1 MERRVSCEVCNSSIG
16 GTLVSVF
23 PNIIM
28 KVPANASMQE
38 KSTIYES
45 AVNSPREMSLL
56 EFLKLGEKYREVI
69 ERLRSCEDK
78 ETRNKIKRTE
88 LPCATISASFTSR
101 ASSKAVE
108 EKLKRYN
115 SLMVLDFDNLE
126 DPAAAKEELSQLPFF
141 WYIGLSVGGKG
152 LFGIVPLGT
161 DDFKEHKV
169 YFNALRKELEVF
181 GYEVDKACCD
191 VTRLRVV
198 SYDPDAYFNENCE
211 VFCIDEREED
221 DGEVY
226 SSGPAPERAQDRSSR
241 IELYVLEW
249 EKRHVPLDD
258 YQDWMTVGM
267 ALASAGEECREYFH
281 RISVFSSKYSRED
294 TDKKFDGF
302 LQNTRSIKI
311 GSFFYKCHEYGVIPD
326 SVPHYEAVGFPV
338 EVLPKAVQ
346 RIVFDT
352 HSFQNFPIDYIA
364 PSLLFVA
371 CAACGNSTV
380 VQIINGWC
388 EKPLLY
394 LAIVG
399 DRGTNKTSCFE
410 FALNPVMR
418 KDDEEYDKYV
428 EAKAMYDMEMSKP
441 LKERNARVQEPD
453 FCQTILSDF
462 TPEVLVRQHKANPRG
477 LIVYFDELIGFIY
490 SFNKYRSG
498 SDEQMWTQLF
508 AGSGVT
514 VNRVSSDPV
523 KIDNTCI
530 SIFGGVQPG
539 ILKSFAKGKVQ
550 NGFMDRWIF
559 AFPDKVPY
567 PKLKENEIDDSVKE
581 SWNRIIERILS
592 IPYDG
597 KPNVLRFSPEAK
609 AAYSDWFNSL
619 SDQKNCG
626 GDAFAGLATKMDR
639 YCGRLALGLEI
650 LAYGCGESELTEVS
664 LRSVKGAIALCY
676 YFIGCG
682 LKAQREYLSSPASD
696 LPAIQRLIYDELPP
710 SFETRQGVEIA
721 SGYGMPE
728 RSFKRWLATSYFKKV
743 SYGFYEKR
751 FR

>member
-56 EFLKLGEKYREVI
+56 EFLKLGEKYHEVI
-69 ERLRSCEDK
+69 ERLRSCENK

-101 ASSKAVE
+101 ASSKAME

-126 DPAAAKEELSQLPFF
+126 DPAAAKEELSHLPFF

-211 VFCIDEREED
+211 LFCIDEMED
-221 DGEVY
+221 DGGEIY
-226 SSGPAPERAQDRSSR
+226 SSAPAAERPQDKSSR
-241 IELYVLEW
+241 IELYVQEW

-267 ALASAGEECREYFH
+267 AFASAGEECREFFH
-281 RISVFSSKYSRED
+281 RISVFSSKYDRED

-302 LQNTRSIKI
+302 LQNTRSIRI

-326 SVPHYEAVGFPV
+326 CVPHYEAVGFPV

-346 RIVFDT
+346 RIVLDT

-710 SFETRQGVEIA
+710 SFETKQGVDIA
-721 SGYGMPE
+721 TGYGMPE

>member
-28 KVPANASMQE
+28 KVPATASMQD

-78 ETRNKIKRTE
+78 ETRNRIKRTD
-88 LPCATISASFTSR
+88 LPCATISASFISR

-169 YFNALRKELEVF
+169 YFNALRKELELF

-211 VFCIDEREED
+211 VFCINELEDEG
-221 DGEVY
+221 GEIY
-226 SSGPAPERAQDRSSR
+226 SSGPVSERPQDKSSR
-241 IELYVLEW
+241 IELYVQEW

-267 ALASAGEECREYFH
+267 ALASVGEECREYFH

-294 TDKKFDGF
+294 TDRKFDGF

-326 SVPHYEAVGFPV
+326 SVPHYENVGFPV

-410 FALNPVMR
+410 FALGPIMG

-428 EAKAMYDMEMSKP
+428 DAKALYDMEMCKP
-441 LKERNARVQEPD
+441 LKERNARIQEPD

-710 SFETRQGVEIA
+710 SFETKQGVDIA
-721 SGYGMPE
+721 IGYGMPE

>member
-69 ERLRSCEDK
+69 GRLRSCENK
-78 ETRNKIKRTE
+78 EIRNKIKRTE

-126 DPAAAKEELSQLPFF
+126 DPDAAKKELSQLPFF

-161 DDFKEHKV
+161 DDHNEHKV
-169 YFNALRKELEVF
+169 YFNALRKELDLF

-211 VFCIDEREED
+211 LFCIDELEED
-221 DGEVY
+221 EGEIY
-226 SSGPAPERAQDRSSR
+226 SSSPVPERAQDRSSR

-267 ALASAGEECREYFH
+267 ALASAGEECREFFH
-281 RISVFSSKYSRED
+281 RISVFSSKYDRED
-294 TDKKFDGF
+294 TDRKFDGF
-302 LQNTRSIKI
+302 LQNTRSIRI

-326 SVPHYEAVGFPV
+326 CVPHYESVGFPV

-498 SDEQMWTQLF
+498 RD
-508 AGSGVT
+508 
-514 VNRVSSDPV
+514 R
-523 KIDNTCI
+523 
-530 SIFGGVQPG
+530 
-539 ILKSFAKGKVQ
+539 KSV
-550 NGFMDRWIF
+550 
-559 AFPDKVPY
+559 V
-567 PKLKENEIDDSVKE
+567 
-581 SWNRIIERILS
+581 
-592 IPYDG
+592 
-597 KPNVLRFSPEAK
+597 
-609 AAYSDWFNSL
+609 
-619 SDQKNCG
+619 
-626 GDAFAGLATKMDR
+626 
-639 YCGRLALGLEI
+639 
-650 LAYGCGESELTEVS
+650 
-664 LRSVKGAIALCY
+664 
-676 YFIGCG
+676 
-682 LKAQREYLSSPASD
+682 
-696 LPAIQRLIYDELPP
+696 
-710 SFETRQGVEIA
+710 
-721 SGYGMPE
+721 
-728 RSFKRWLATSYFKKV
+728 
-743 SYGFYEKR
+743 
-751 FR
+751 

>member
-1 MERRVSCEVCNSSIG
+1 MGNNVFSGAGGGSIG
-16 GTLVSVF
+16 ETRVTVFRNVMSNGSKDLSTEERCQLYSASKKEPYEMTL
-23 PNIIM
+23 M
-28 KVPANASMQE
+28 
-38 KSTIYES
+38 
-45 AVNSPREMSLL
+45 
-56 EFLKLGEKYREVI
+56 EFLNLGEKHLEVI
-69 ERLRSCEDK
+69 ERLRSCENK

-88 LPCATISASFTSR
+88 LPCATISATFVSR
-101 ASSKAVE
+101 ASTKAVE

-115 SLMVLDFDNLE
+115 SLMVLDFDGLE
-126 DPAAAKEELSQLPFF
+126 DPAAAKKELGQLPFF

-161 DDFKEHKV
+161 DDYNEHKR
-169 YFNALRKELEVF
+169 YFNALRKELDLF

-198 SYDPDAYFNENCE
+198 SYDPDTYFNENCE
-211 VFCIDEREED
+211 LFCIDELED
-221 DGEVY
+221 EGGEIY
-226 SSGPAPERAQDRSSR
+226 SSAPAAERPQGKSSR
-241 IELYVLEW
+241 IELYVQEW
-249 EKRHVPLDD
+249 EKRRVPLDD
-258 YQDWMTVGM
+258 YQDWITVGM
-267 ALASAGEECREYFH
+267 ALASAGEECREFFH
-281 RISVFSSKYSRED
+281 RISVFSSKYDRED
-294 TDKKFDGF
+294 TDRKFDGF
-302 LQNTRSIKI
+302 LENTRSIRI

-326 SVPHYEAVGFPV
+326 CVPHYESVGFPV
-338 EVLPKAVQ
+338 EVLPGKVQ

-352 HSFQNFPIDYIA
+352 HNFQNFPIDYIA

-380 VQIINGWC
+380 IQIINGWC
-388 EKPLLY
+388 EKPILY

-410 FALNPVMR
+410 FALGPIMR

-428 EAKAMYDMEMSKP
+428 EAKALYDAEFLKP
-441 LKERNARVQEPD
+441 LKERNTKLQEPD
-453 FCQTILSDF
+453 FCQTVLSDF
-462 TPEVLVRQHKANPRG
+462 TPEVLVRQHKANPRS

-567 PKLKENEIDDSVKE
+567 PKLKENEIDDSVRE
-581 SWNRIIERILS
+581 SWEEIVERILA
-592 IPYDG
+592 IPYEG

-639 YCGRLALGLEI
+639 YCGRFALGLEV
-650 LAYGCGESELTEVS
+650 LAYGCGESELREVS

-682 LKAQREYLSSPASD
+682 LKAQREYLSSPAGD
-696 LPAIQRLIYDELPP
+696 LPAVQRLIYDELPP
-710 SFETRQGVEIA
+710 SFETRQGVEVA
-721 SGYGMPE
+721 AGYGMPE

>member
-78 ETRNKIKRTE
+78 EIRNKIKRTE

-211 VFCIDEREED
+211 LFCIDEMED
-221 DGEVY
+221 DGGEIY
-226 SSGPAPERAQDRSSR
+226 SSAPAAERPQDKSSR

-441 LKERNARVQEPD
+441 LKERNTRVQEPD

-581 SWNRIIERILS
+581 SWNSIIERILS

-609 AAYSDWFNSL
+609 VAYSDWFNSL

-721 SGYGMPE
+721 AGYGMPE

>member
-1 MERRVSCEVCNSSIG
+1 MERRVSCEAIRSSVG
-16 GTLVSVF
+16 DTLVSVF

-28 KVPANASMQE
+28 KLPAAMSMQD
-38 KSTIYES
+38 KSEAYNS
-45 AVNSPREMSLL
+45 ALNSPQEMSLR
-56 EFLKLGEKYREVI
+56 EFLGLGEKYRDVI

-78 ETRNKIKRTE
+78 AARNRIKRTE
-88 LPCATISASFTSR
+88 LPCATISATFVSR
-101 ASSKAVE
+101 ASAKAVE

-126 DPAAAKEELSQLPFF
+126 DPVAAKKELSQLPFF
-141 WYIGLSVGGKG
+141 WYIGLSVGGRG

-161 DDFKEHKV
+161 DDYNEHKV
-169 YFNALRKELEVF
+169 YFNALRKELDLF

-198 SYDPDAYFNENCE
+198 SYDPEAYFNENCE
-211 VFCIDEREED
+211 LFCIDEMED
-221 DGEVY
+221 DGSEIY
-226 SSGPAPERAQDRSSR
+226 SPAPAAERPQDKGSR
-241 IELYVLEW
+241 IDLYVQEW
-249 EKRHVPLDD
+249 EKRRVPLDD

-267 ALASAGEECREYFH
+267 ALASAGEEFRESFH
-281 RISVFSSKYSRED
+281 RVSRFSSKYDRED
-294 TDKKFDGF
+294 TDRKFDGF
-302 LQNTRSIKI
+302 LQNTRSIRI

-326 SVPHYEAVGFPV
+326 CVPHYESVGFPV
-338 EVLPKAVQ
+338 EVLPGKVQ

-352 HSFQNFPIDYIA
+352 HNFQNFPIDYIA

-380 VQIINGWC
+380 IQIINGWC
-388 EKPLLY
+388 EKPILY

-410 FALNPVMR
+410 FALEPIMR

-428 EAKAMYDMEMSKP
+428 EAKALYDAEFLKP
-441 LKERNARVQEPD
+441 LKERNTKLQEPD
-453 FCQTILSDF
+453 FCQTVLSDF
-462 TPEVLVRQHKANPRG
+462 TPEVLVRQHKANPRS

-530 SIFGGVQPG
+530 SIFGGIQPG

-567 PKLKENEIDDSVKE
+567 PKLKENEIDDSVRE
-581 SWNRIIERILS
+581 SWEEIVERILA
-592 IPYDG
+592 IPYEG

-639 YCGRLALGLEI
+639 YCGRFALGLEV

-682 LKAQREYLSSPASD
+682 LKAQREYLSSPAGD
-696 LPAIQRLIYDELPP
+696 LPAVQRLIYDELPP

-721 SGYGMPE
+721 AGYGMPE

>member
-69 ERLRSCEDK
+69 GRLRSCEDK
-78 ETRNKIKRTE
+78 EIRNKIKRTE

-108 EKLKRYN
+108 EKMKRYN

-198 SYDPDAYFNENCE
+198 SYDPDAFFNENCE

-226 SSGPAPERAQDRSSR
+226 SSGPVPERAQDRSSR

-267 ALASAGEECREYFH
+267 ALASAGKECREYFH

-441 LKERNARVQEPD
+441 LKERNTRVQEPD

-609 AAYSDWFNSL
+609 VAYSDWFNSL

-710 SFETRQGVEIA
+710 SFETKQGVDIA
-721 SGYGMPE
+721 TGYGMPE

>member
-1 MERRVSCEVCNSSIG
+1 M
-16 GTLVSVF
+16 
-23 PNIIM
+23 
-28 KVPANASMQE
+28 
-38 KSTIYES
+38 
-45 AVNSPREMSLL
+45 
-56 EFLKLGEKYREVI
+56 
-69 ERLRSCEDK
+69 
-78 ETRNKIKRTE
+78 
-88 LPCATISASFTSR
+88 
-101 ASSKAVE
+101 
-108 EKLKRYN
+108 
-115 SLMVLDFDNLE
+115 
-126 DPAAAKEELSQLPFF
+126 
-141 WYIGLSVGGKG
+141 
-152 LFGIVPLGT
+152 
-161 DDFKEHKV
+161 
-169 YFNALRKELEVF
+169 
-181 GYEVDKACCD
+181 
-191 VTRLRVV
+191 
-198 SYDPDAYFNENCE
+198 
-211 VFCIDEREED
+211 
-221 DGEVY
+221 
-226 SSGPAPERAQDRSSR
+226 
-241 IELYVLEW
+241 
-249 EKRHVPLDD
+249 
-258 YQDWMTVGM
+258 
-267 ALASAGEECREYFH
+267 
-281 RISVFSSKYSRED
+281 
-294 TDKKFDGF
+294 
-302 LQNTRSIKI
+302 
-311 GSFFYKCHEYGVIPD
+311 
-326 SVPHYEAVGFPV
+326 
-338 EVLPKAVQ
+338 
-346 RIVFDT
+346 
-352 HSFQNFPIDYIA
+352 
-364 PSLLFVA
+364 
-371 CAACGNSTV
+371 
-380 VQIINGWC
+380 
-388 EKPLLY
+388 
-394 LAIVG
+394 
-399 DRGTNKTSCFE
+399 
-410 FALNPVMR
+410 
-418 KDDEEYDKYV
+418 
-428 EAKAMYDMEMSKP
+428 
-441 LKERNARVQEPD
+441 
-453 FCQTILSDF
+453 
-462 TPEVLVRQHKANPRG
+462 RQHKANPRG

-581 SWNRIIERILS
+581 SWSRIIERILS
-592 IPYDG
+592 IPYEG

-639 YCGRLALGLEI
+639 YCGRFALGLEV

-721 SGYGMPE
+721 AGYGMPE

>member
-23 PNIIM
+23 QNIIM

-69 ERLRSCEDK
+69 ERLRACEDK
-78 ETRNKIKRTE
+78 EIRNKIKRTE

-126 DPAAAKEELSQLPFF
+126 DPAAAKEELSHLPFF

-198 SYDPDAYFNENCE
+198 SYDPDAFFNESCE
-211 VFCIDEREED
+211 VFCIDELEED
-221 DGEVY
+221 EGEVY
-226 SSGPAPERAQDRSSR
+226 SSGPVPERAQDRSSR

-380 VQIINGWC
+380 IQIINGWC
-388 EKPLLY
+388 EKPILY
-394 LAIVG
+394 MAIVG

-410 FALNPVMR
+410 FALGPIMG

-428 EAKAMYDMEMSKP
+428 DAKALYDMEMCKP
-441 LKERNARVQEPD
+441 LKERNARIQEPD

-462 TPEVLVRQHKANPRG
+462 TPEVLVRQHKANPRW

-581 SWNRIIERILS
+581 SWRRIIERILS
-592 IPYDG
+592 IPYEG

-639 YCGRLALGLEI
+639 YCGRFALGLEV

-721 SGYGMPE
+721 AGYGMPE

>member
-1 MERRVSCEVCNSSIG
+1 MGNNVYSGAGGGSIG
-16 GTLVSVF
+16 ETRVTVFRNVMSNGSKDLSVEERCQLYSASKKEPYEMTL
-23 PNIIM
+23 M
-28 KVPANASMQE
+28 
-38 KSTIYES
+38 
-45 AVNSPREMSLL
+45 
-56 EFLKLGEKYREVI
+56 EFLCLGEKYLETI
-69 ERLRSCEDK
+69 QRLRSCEDK
-78 ETRNKIKRTE
+78 ETRNRIKRSE
-88 LPCATISASFTSR
+88 LPCATISARFISR

-108 EKLKRYN
+108 ENLKAYN

-126 DPAAAKEELSQLPFF
+126 DPSAAKKELSQLPFF

-152 LFGIVPLGT
+152 LFGIVPLET
-161 DDFKEHKV
+161 DDFKEHKT
-169 YFNALRKELEVF
+169 YFNALRKELELF

-198 SYDPDAYFNENCE
+198 SYDPEAYFNEDCE
-211 VFCIDEREED
+211 VFCIDETDDEEP
-221 DGEVY
+221 VY
-226 SSGPAPERAQDRSSR
+226 SGDPKVERAADKGSR
-241 IELYVLEW
+241 VELYVQEW
-249 EKRHVPLDD
+249 EKKRVPLDD

-267 ALASAGEECREYFH
+267 ALASSGEEFREAFH
-281 RISVFSSKYSRED
+281 RISVFSSKYDRVD
-294 TDKKFDGF
+294 TDRKFDGF
-302 LQNTRSIKI
+302 LQNTRSIRI

-326 SVPHYEAVGFPV
+326 CVPHYESVGFPV
-338 EVLPKAVQ
+338 EVLPGKVQ
-346 RIVFDT
+346 RIVLET
-352 HSFQNFPIDYIA
+352 HNFQNFPIDYIA

-380 VQIINGWC
+380 IQIINGWC

-410 FALNPVMR
+410 FALGPIMR
-418 KDDEEYDKYV
+418 KDDEEYDRYV
-428 EAKAMYDMEMSKP
+428 DAKALYDAECLKP
-441 LKERNARVQEPD
+441 LKERNTKIAEPD

-567 PKLKENEIDDSVKE
+567 PKLKENEIDDSVCE
-581 SWNRIIERILS
+581 SWAAIVERILG
-592 IPYDG
+592 IPYEG
-597 KPNVLRFSPEAK
+597 RPNVLRFSAEAK

-639 YCGRLALGLEI
+639 YCGRLALGLEV
-650 LAYGCGESELTEVS
+650 LSYGCGESELTEVS

-721 SGYGMPE
+721 AVYGMPE

-743 SYGFYEKR
+743 SYGFYEKK